1 MKIIVMKFGGTSLA
15 EPEKIKVMAERAVKT
30 RNRGFAVVMA
40 VSAPADLTDDL
51 ITLAG
56 LITSKPQPREYDA
69 LLSTGEAL
77 SAALMAMAINERGT
91 AAVSLSG
98 AQAGIKTDSAHTGAA
113 VISVSP
119 ERIMRELKKGR
130 IAVAAGFQGMDKAG
144 DITTLGRGG
153 SDFTAVALARS
164 LKAEVCELYTDVK
177 GIYTA
182 NPTVVPQAKKIKKIS
197 YDAVMEL
204 ARAGAEVRQLR
215 AIAYAKKH
223 NIALHLRSSFE
234 NEEGTLV
241 GNFKPSGK
249 KPRVVCFSIRKAG
262 DTAEIRLIGAGLKD
276 TGVKNVIRQTA
287 LTNGHLLI
295 REAYTPSRITLATSF
310 RSGERLLKNLHEVF
324 IDTTEWTALSK
335 VCSCAMDTVPVKAIE

>member
-1 MKIIVMKFGGTSLA
+1 MKFGGSSLA
-15 EPEKIKVMAERAVKT
+15 EPEKIKVMAERAVKA
-30 RNRGFAVVMA
+30 RKRGFAVVMA
-40 VSAPADLTDDL
+40 VSAPADITDDL

-56 LITSKPQPREYDA
+56 LITAKPEPREYAA
-69 LLSTGEAL
+69 LLSTGEAV
-77 SAALMAMAINERGT
+77 SAALMAMAINEKGVK
-91 AAVSLSG
+91 AVSLSG
-98 AQAGIKTDSAHTGAA
+98 AQAGIKTGSAHTGADI
-113 VISVSP
+113 ISVRP
-119 ERIMRELKKGR
+119 ERIMRELRKGR
-130 IAVAAGFQGMDKAG
+130 IAVAAGFQGLNKAG

-164 LKAEVCELYTDVK
+164 LKADACELYTDVK

-204 ARAGAEVRQLR
+204 ARSGTEVRQLR

-249 KPRVVCFSIRKAG
+249 KPEVVCFFIRKTG
-262 DTAEIRLIGAGLKD
+262 DTAEIRLIGAGLKNPA
-276 TGVKNVIRQTA
+276 VKNAVRRTA
-287 LTNGHLLI
+287 LTSGHPLI
-295 REAYTPSRITLATSF
+295 KETYTPARIILITSF
-310 RSGERLLKNLHEVF
+310 RSGDRLLKNLHKVF
-324 IDTTEWTALSK
+324 IDTTGLK
-335 VCSCAMDTVPVKAIE
+335 L